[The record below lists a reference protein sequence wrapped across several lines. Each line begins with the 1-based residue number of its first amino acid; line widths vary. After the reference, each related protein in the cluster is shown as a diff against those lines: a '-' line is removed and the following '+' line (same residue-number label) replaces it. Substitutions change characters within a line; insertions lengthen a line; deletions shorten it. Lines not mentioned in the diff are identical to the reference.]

1 MMMSQHANKK
11 EEKHL
16 VTGNAD
22 RNAEQSVQ
30 VSLRLRAVESS
41 ERAIVSN
48 ITAVQPSAGLVYLD
62 FGFLEHH
69 TIDQISAAARKGESA
84 IHLEGRLE
92 CRIAMTPQHV
102 AQLSQ
107 QLNQILKSPRPVS
120 TQDAEPLTVGPDTI
134 LQ

>member
-1 MMMSQHANKK
+1 MSQHAIKK
-11 EEKHL
+11 EETHSA
-16 VTGNAD
+16 TGSAD
-22 RNAEQSVQ
+22 RNTEQSVQ

-102 AQLSQ
+102 AHLSQ

>member
-1 MMMSQHANKK
+1 MSQHANKK
-11 EEKHL
+11 EENL
-16 VTGNAD
+16 SMAGNAD
-22 RNAEQSVQ
+22 RNTEQSVQ

-48 ITAVQPSAGLVYLD
+48 ITAVQPLAGLVYLD

-102 AQLSQ
+102 A
-107 QLNQILKSPRPVS
+107 
-120 TQDAEPLTVGPDTI
+120 
-134 LQ
+134 

>member
-1 MMMSQHANKK
+1 MSQYVNKK
-11 EEKHL
+11 EESPT

-22 RNAEQSVQ
+22 RNKEQSVQ
-30 VSLRLRAVESS
+30 VSLRLRAAESY

-48 ITAVQPSAGLVYLD
+48 ITAVQPSSGLVYLD

-69 TIDQISAAARKGESA
+69 TIDQISAAARKGESS
-84 IHLEGRLE
+84 IHIEGRLE
-92 CRIAMTPQHV
+92 CRIAMTPQHI

-107 QLNQILKSPRPVS
+107 QLSQLLKSSNQVS
-120 TQDAEPLTVGPDTI
+120 KQDAEPLTVGAETL